1 MSKTSRI
8 ILTIFLISVVIVI
21 VGFYLVIAFW
31 NGTFNFMLSNEI
43 ATYNSPNGEY
53 LLVFEQMGDP
63 GWPFGPTDVRLTLKD
78 QKGRIIER
86 VSSKI
91 YNDGASASKKSIRS
105 VSWRDDVVVVVLQG
119 DEMPDEEIIIPYN
132 KK

>member
-21 VGFYLVIAFW
+21 VGFQLVIAFW
-31 NGTFNFMLSNEI
+31 NGTFNFLFPKEI
-43 ATYNSPNGEY
+43 ATYVSPNGKY
-53 LLVFEQMGDP
+53 TLVFEQLGDP
-63 GWPFGPTDVRLTLKD
+63 DWPFGGADVRLTLKD

-132 KK
+132 